1 MITPVAF
8 SRSTALLPFAL
19 GLAFSAAAGAATITG
34 SLGTPVTGAPQLIST
49 TEVADWAYFGHGVDS
64 LPTTIDRADNG
75 PASFSAISGGA
86 LIGGDSRMQLQF
98 TGGAPTTGAISTQFV
113 FPNQADGASLS
124 FTASILAP
132 EQTISIYLV
141 GYNSRADI
149 SVTIGS
155 ETFSLAD
162 AILPYT
168 NDGDGSG
175 SGHTAGLLTLN
186 IGDAVVGDT
195 LTFTVS
201 NEYDGVTDSSY
212 GFIGIQAAT
221 VTIVPEPSSMI
232 LGGLGLCGLVLRR
245 RVRR

>member
-1 MITPVAF
+1 M
-8 SRSTALLPFAL
+8 
-19 GLAFSAAAGAATITG
+19 
-34 SLGTPVTGAPQLIST
+34 
-49 TEVADWAYFGHGVDS
+49 E
-64 LPTTIDRADNG
+64 
-75 PASFSAISGGA
+75 
-86 LIGGDSRMQLQF
+86 LQF
-98 TGGAPTTGAISTQFV
+98 TGGSPTTGATSTQFV
-113 FPNQADGASLS
+113 SASQSDGASLT
-124 FTASILAP
+124 FTATVLAP

-149 SVTIGS
+149 SVTLGG
-155 ETFSLAD
+155 ETFLLGD

-168 NDGDGSG
+168 NDGDGTG
-175 SGHTAGLLTLN
+175 AGHTAGILTLN

-201 NEYDGVTDSSY
+201 NEYDGVTDSSF

-232 LGGLGLCGLVLRR
+232 LGGLGLCGLALRR